1 MGENIMQY
9 MRAFYGFW
17 SILFAVIRGR
27 VSRSPLSL
35 DAVPIQAKTSSSRIP
50 LDSTTKQRSDFTGFF
65 APIECRASS
74 DISGPTMRGCRKEY
88 RNYAGVMPA
97 PLQRIYRLG
106 FGSPQYTQCDYGSQF
121 WL

>member
-9 MRAFYGFW
+9 MRAFYGFERPNMR
-17 SILFAVIRGR
+17 SL
-27 VSRSPLSL
+27 VSDPQARISKGLVFRKAQASLTNSRLTGQFNRTLSN
-35 DAVPIQAKTSSSRIP
+35 S
-50 LDSTTKQRSDFTGFF
+50 GFF

-74 DISGPTMRGCRKEY
+74 DISEPTMRGCRKEY

-106 FGSPQYTQCDYGSQF
+106 FGNPQYTQCDHGGQF